1 MGDFRGN
8 SLAVWY
14 LENPLDPRLVGRVKL
29 EASNRRCLLELDD
42 EWRRSGFSLS
52 PDLTHDKKV
61 HAPLKDMVAPGA
73 IEDAMPDR
81 WGERMIRVVSR
92 PSRMSSLDKLWY
104 AGDRRFGAL
113 GMSSSYHEY
122 RPIDE
127 QPLMSVDSLQEAEAL
142 IARVLEREPLSERE
156 RQLIASAGS
165 MGGAHPKMLIEG
177 NGEEWI
183 AKFPRGS
190 NVDQLL
196 VEHACMELGRRAG
209 MYVASSRVIP
219 GGIDHILMVRR
230 FDRVGDQRAHAVSAR
245 TMLAP
250 EADDSYAT
258 IAAIIRRHGVP
269 DCIQSMQRELFRRM
283 AFNIMI
289 DNTDDH
295 TKNHAF
301 LHSEDGW
308 LLSPAFDIP
317 TQMNGLGQQAIQISS
332 SSKFLNDFSIAHA
345 VAAAPHFGMSKEDA
359 RHEWN
364 QMAGWISRWQD
375 IFSECGVAEVDIDYL
390 ADILNSPAMREHRR
404 EAIEPSDINSSDELH
419 DRCRPSLAV
428 SRG

>member
-1 MGDFRGN
+1 MNDFRGN

-14 LENPLDPRLVGRVKL
+14 LENPLEPRLVGRVKL
-29 EASNRRCLLELDD
+29 EAGNRRCLLELND
-42 EWRRSGFSLS
+42 EWRRSGFPLS
-52 PDLTHDKKV
+52 PDLTHDKRV
-61 HAPLKDMVAPGA
+61 HAPLKDMMAPGA

-92 PSRMSSLDKLWY
+92 PSRMSPLDKLWY

-113 GMSSSYHEY
+113 GMSSSFDEY
-122 RPIDE
+122 RPVDE
-127 QPLMSVDSLQEAEAL
+127 LPLMSVDSLQEAEAL

-165 MGGAHPKMLIEG
+165 MGGTHPKMLIEADG
-177 NGEEWI
+177 QEWI

-190 NVDQLL
+190 NVDHLL

-209 MYVASSRVIP
+209 LHVASSRVIP

-230 FDRVGDQRAHAVSAR
+230 FDRVGGLRVHAVSAR
-245 TMLAP
+245 TMLAS

-258 IAAIIRRHGVP
+258 IAAIIRRHGVA

-301 LHSEDGW
+301 LHTEDGW

-317 TQMNGLGQQAIQISS
+317 TQMNGLGQQAIQISPNS
-332 SSKFLNDFSIAHA
+332 RFLNDFSITHA
-345 VAAAPHFGMSKEDA
+345 MAAAPHFGMSKEDA
-359 RHEWN
+359 QHEWN
-364 QMAGWISRWQD
+364 RVAGWIGRWQD
-375 IFSECGVAEVDIDYL
+375 IFSECGVAGVDIDYL
-390 ADILNSPAMREHRR
+390 GDILDSPTMLEHRR
-404 EAIEPSDINSSDELH
+404 EAIDPSNIGLPDAPN
-419 DRCRPSLAV
+419 DRCRTWHV
-428 SRG
+428 SQG

>member
-1 MGDFRGN
+1 MNDFRGN

-14 LENPLDPRLVGRVKL
+14 LENPLHPLLVGRVKL
-29 EASNRRCLLELDD
+29 EAGNRRCLLELDD
-42 EWRRSGFSLS
+42 DWRRSGFHLS

-73 IEDAMPDR
+73 VEDAMPDR

-92 PSRMSSLDKLWY
+92 PSRMSPLDKLWY

-113 GMSSSYHEY
+113 GMSSSSDEY
-122 RPIDE
+122 RPVDK

-142 IARVLEREPLSERE
+142 IARVIEREPLNERE

-165 MGGAHPKMLIEG
+165 MGGAHPKMLVEAD
-177 NGEEWI
+177 GEEWI

-209 MYVASSRVIP
+209 LYVASSRVIP
-219 GGIDHILMVRR
+219 GGVDHILMVRR
-230 FDRVGDQRAHAVSAR
+230 FDRVDDQRVHAVSAR
-245 TMLAP
+245 TMLAS
-250 EADDSYAT
+250 EAEDSYAT
-258 IAAIIRRHGVP
+258 IAAIIRRHGAP
-269 DCIQSMQRELFRRM
+269 DCIRSMQRELFRRM

-301 LHSEDGW
+301 LLAEDGSW
-308 LLSPAFDIP
+308 LLSPAFAIP
-317 TQMNGLGQQAIQISS
+317 TQMNGLGQQAIQISPNP
-332 SSKFLNDFSIAHA
+332 KFVNDFSIAHA

-364 QMAGWISRWQD
+364 QVAGWVARWRD
-375 IFSECGVAEVDIDYL
+375 IFSECGVAGVDIDYL
-390 ADILNSPAMREHRR
+390 GDILDSPPMLEHRR
-404 EAIEPSDINSSDELH
+404 EALGT
-419 DRCRPSLAV
+419 V
-428 SRG
+428 

>member
-14 LENPLDPRLVGRVKL
+14 LENPLDPRLVGQVKL

-42 EWRRSGFSLS
+42 EWRRSGFPLS
-52 PDLTHDKKV
+52 PDLTLDKKV

-92 PSRMSSLDKLWY
+92 PSRMSPLDKLWY

-113 GMSSSYHEY
+113 GMSSSFDEY
-122 RPIDE
+122 RPVNE

-142 IARVLEREPLSERE
+142 FARVLEREPLTERE

-165 MGGAHPKMLIEG
+165 MGGAHPKMLIEDDAG
-177 NGEEWI
+177 EWI

-209 MYVASSRVIP
+209 LHVASSRVIP

-230 FDRVGDQRAHAVSAR
+230 FDRVDDQRVHAVSAR
-245 TMLAP
+245 TLLSP

-269 DCIQSMQRELFRRM
+269 DRIHCMQRELFRRM

-301 LHSEDGW
+301 LHAEDGW
-308 LLSPAFDIP
+308 LLSLAFDIP

-332 SSKFLNDFSIAHA
+332 SPKFRNDFSIAHA

-364 QMAGWISRWQD
+364 QMAGWIGRWRD
-375 IFSECGVAEVDIDYL
+375 IFSECGVTEGDIDYL
-390 ADILNSPAMREHRR
+390 GDILDSPAILEHRR
-404 EAIEPSDINSSDELH
+404 EAIEPSNIGSSD
-419 DRCRPSLAV
+419 DPDDGCRP
-428 SRG
+428 